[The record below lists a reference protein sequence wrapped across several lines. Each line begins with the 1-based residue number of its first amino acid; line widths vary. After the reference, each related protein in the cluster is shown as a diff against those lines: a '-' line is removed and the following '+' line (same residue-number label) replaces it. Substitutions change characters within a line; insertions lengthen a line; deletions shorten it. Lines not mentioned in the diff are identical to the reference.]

1 MTEVQRVDR
10 WLWFARFFKS
20 RTLAAKLCAG
30 HKLRVNRQIVAKPS
44 ATVKV
49 GDILTFPQ
57 GNRIRVIRIA
67 DLGSRRGP
75 AEEART
81 LFEDL
86 TPPEPARDAVAA
98 AAPNRPAGAGRPT
111 KRERRD
117 LDRLRQREDS

>member
-75 AEEART
+75 A
-81 LFEDL
+81 
-86 TPPEPARDAVAA
+86 
-98 AAPNRPAGAGRPT
+98 G
-111 KRERRD
+111 
-117 LDRLRQREDS
+117 